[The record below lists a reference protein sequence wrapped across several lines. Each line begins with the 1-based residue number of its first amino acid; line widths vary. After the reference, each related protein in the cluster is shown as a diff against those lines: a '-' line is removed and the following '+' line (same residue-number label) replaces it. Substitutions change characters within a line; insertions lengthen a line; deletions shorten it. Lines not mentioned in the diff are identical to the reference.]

1 MEKITLK
8 SFFICTLIALV
19 FGFIYLKNTDVS
31 SSVDRNVSDKML
43 IKNAKKQIDSI
54 KQSSFIEDTT
64 MELIINLAD
73 DYSKHKNIGNKLTE
87 ESIQNFEKKIN
98 LTLPES
104 YKLFL
109 TYFGDGGEMIY
120 DTSILSTQKTKFIK
134 DQYNNLPDELQT
146 SEGTV
151 TTNALLALTKNKKG
165 KGAWYWVTNDI
176 NENNEWPLVFI
187 DTENNSIGY
196 SVKEF
201 SEWLQ
206 LLVKSKSDVISAIKN
221 REETL
226 SGNVEV
232 VTTSSYLK

>member
-73 DYSKHKNIGNKLTE
+73 DYSKHKNIGTKLTE

-98 LTLPES
+98 LTLPKS

-120 DTSILSTQKTKFIK
+120 DTSILSTKKTKFIK
-134 DQYNNLPDELQT
+134 DQYNDLPDELHT

-151 TTNALLALTKNKKG
+151 STNALLALTKNKKG
-165 KGAWYWVTNDI
+165 KGAWYWVTNDL

-187 DTENNSIGY
+187 DTENNTIGY

-226 SGNVEV
+226 SGNGEV

>member
-8 SFFICTLIALV
+8 SFFTCTLIALV
-19 FGFIYLKNTDVS
+19 FGFIYLKNTDIS
-31 SSVDRNVSDKML
+31 SSIDRNISDKML

-54 KQSSFIEDTT
+54 KQSSLIEDTT
-64 MELIINLAD
+64 MDLIINLAD
-73 DYSKHKNIGNKLTE
+73 DYNKHKNIGTKLTE
-87 ESIQNFEKKIN
+87 ENIHSFEKKIN

-120 DTSILSTQKTKFIK
+120 DTSILSTKKTMFIK
-134 DQYNNLPDELQT
+134 DQFNNLPDELQT

-151 TTNALLALTKNKKG
+151 TTSALLALTKNKKR
-165 KGAWYWVTNDI
+165 KGDWYWVTNDL

-187 DTENNSIGY
+187 DTENNSIRY

-206 LLVKSKSDVISAIKN
+206 LLVMSKSDVISAIKN

-226 SGNVEV
+226 SESRKV

>member
-54 KQSSFIEDTT
+54 KHSSFIEDTT

-73 DYSKHKNIGNKLTE
+73 DYSKHKNIGTKLTE

-120 DTSILSTQKTKFIK
+120 DTSILSTKKTKFIK
-134 DQYNNLPDELQT
+134 DQYNNLPEELQT

-151 TTNALLALTKNKKG
+151 STNSLLALTKNKKG
-165 KGAWYWVTNDI
+165 KGAWYWVTNDL

-187 DTENNSIGY
+187 DTENNTIGY

-226 SGNVEV
+226 SGNGEV

>member
-54 KQSSFIEDTT
+54 KHSSFIEDTT

-73 DYSKHKNIGNKLTE
+73 DYSKHKNIGTKLTE
-87 ESIQNFEKKIN
+87 VSIQNFEKKIN

-120 DTSILSTQKTKFIK
+120 DTSILSTKKTKFIK
-134 DQYNNLPDELQT
+134 DQYNDLPDELQT

-151 TTNALLALTKNKKG
+151 STNALLALTKNKKG
-165 KGAWYWVTNDI
+165 KGAWYWVTNDL

-187 DTENNSIGY
+187 DTENNTIGY

-226 SGNVEV
+226 SGNGEV